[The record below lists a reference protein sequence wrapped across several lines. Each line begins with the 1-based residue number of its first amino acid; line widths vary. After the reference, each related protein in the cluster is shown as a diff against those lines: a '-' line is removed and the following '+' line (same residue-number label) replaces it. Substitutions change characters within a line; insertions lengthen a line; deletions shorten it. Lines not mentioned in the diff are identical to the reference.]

1 VEWSAHC
8 ETHRQALIQSCREYI
23 FPNYDEDVKTDCKT
37 IFKADIFSN
46 LGPDCVCE

>member
-8 ETHRQALIQSCREYI
+8 ETHRQTLIEARREYI
-23 FPNYDEDVKTDCKT
+23 FPNYAETDCKT

-46 LGPDCVCE
+46 LGSDCICE